1 MDIVI
6 LDGHVAN
13 PGDLSWD
20 AIASQGSLTVYD
32 RTAPA
37 DVVARAG
44 RAEALFVNK
53 VVLTADIIDR
63 LPHLRFI
70 GELATG
76 YNNIDIEAARR
87 RGIVV
92 SNVPAYSGDSV
103 AQTVF
108 ALLLELTNRV
118 GRYDA
123 SVRAGAWTSCADFS
137 YTLGPITELA
147 GLTMG
152 IYGLGN
158 IGSKVAAVAHALGM
172 RVVSSTSKDADA
184 IAPYVEKVSFD
195 EMVARA
201 DVISVNAPLTAANR
215 GLFSGAVFRRMKP
228 TALLI
233 NTARGPIV
241 DEQAL
246 AEALRTGEIAGA
258 GLDVLASE
266 PPAADCLLTAPDLA
280 DRCVVTP
287 HVAWQS
293 VAARRRLIDISASNL
308 TAFLAGSPAN
318 VVS

>member
-1 MDIVI
+1 MKIVI

-13 PGDLSWD
+13 PSDLSWD
-20 AIASQGSLTVYD
+20 AVAAQGQLTVYE
-32 RTAPA
+32 RTAEA
-37 DVVARAG
+37 DILTRAAD
-44 RAEALFVNK
+44 AEALFVNK

-63 LPHLRFI
+63 LPRLRFI

-123 SVRAGAWTSCADFS
+123 SVRAGDWASCVDFS

-172 RVVSSTSKDADA
+172 RVVSSTSKPATD
-184 IAPYVEKVSFD
+184 IASYVEKMPFEQMVSQ
-195 EMVARA
+195 A
-201 DVISVNAPLTAANR
+201 DVISINAPLTPANR
-215 GLFSGAVFRRMKP
+215 GLFSADVFSRMKP

-241 DEQAL
+241 DEAAL
-246 AEALRTGEIAGA
+246 ADALRSGKIAGA
-258 GLDVLASE
+258 GLDVLAVE
-266 PPAADCLLTAPDLA
+266 PPAADCPLTASDLA
-280 DRCVVTP
+280 DRCVITP

-293 VAARRRLIDISASNL
+293 VAARRRLLQISADNL
-308 TAFLAGSPAN
+308 AAFIAGHPIN
-318 VVS
+318 VVN

>member
-1 MDIVI
+1 MNIVI

-20 AIASQGSLTVYD
+20 AIAAQGQLTVYE
-32 RTAPA
+32 RTAEA
-37 DVVARAG
+37 DILARA
-44 RAEALFVNK
+44 AEADALFVNK

-63 LPHLRFI
+63 LPRLRFI

-92 SNVPAYSGDSV
+92 CNVPAYSGDSV

-123 SVRAGAWTSCADFS
+123 SVRAGEWASCVDFS

-152 IYGLGN
+152 VYGLGN

-172 RVVSSTSKDADA
+172 RVVSSTSKPAAD
-184 IAPYVEKVSFD
+184 IAPYVEKMSFD
-195 EMVARA
+195 DMVAQA
-201 DVISVNAPLTAANR
+201 DVISINAPLTPANR
-215 GLFSGAVFRRMKP
+215 GLFSADVFNRMKP

-246 AEALRTGEIAGA
+246 ADALRSGKIAGA
-258 GLDVLASE
+258 GLDVLAAE
-266 PPAADCLLTAPDLA
+266 PPAADCPLTATDLA

-293 VAARRRLIDISASNL
+293 VAARRRLLQISADNL
-308 TAFLAGSPAN
+308 AAFIAGHPAN
-318 VVS
+318 VVN

>member
-37 DVVARAG
+37 DVVVRAG

-123 SVRAGAWTSCADFS
+123 SVRAGAWASCADFS

-172 RVVSSTSKDADA
+172 RVVSSTSKVADA

-266 PPAADCLLTAPDLA
+266 PPAADCPLTAPDLA

-308 TAFLAGSPAN
+308 TAFLTGSPAN
-318 VVS
+318 VVG

>member
-53 VVLTADIIDR
+53 VVLTADIIDH

-123 SVRAGAWTSCADFS
+123 SVRAGAWASCADFS

-147 GLTMG
+147 ALTMG

-172 RVVSSTSKDADA
+172 HVVSPTSKPADA
-184 IAPYVEKVSFD
+184 IPDYVEKVTFD
-195 EMVARA
+195 EMIARA

-215 GLFSGAVFRRMKP
+215 GLFSADVFRRMKP

-241 DEQAL
+241 DELAL
-246 AEALRTGEIAGA
+246 ADALRAGRIAGA